1 MCENQSGEESAMIKI
16 KKSRG
21 IAVAALIPILSSCG
35 FFGPDQLDAKT
46 CATDETASALK
57 QVIFSNA
64 KSPFAS
70 EAVLQEL
77 SQRTEVTLENA
88 VASSL
93 DEKLGRVD
101 CEGKMTLRF
110 PSDLRSPFLPKNGIS
125 QQIRFSVQ
133 TSADQESLVYTI
145 YGGDK
150 LTSSIPFAGMLLQGA
165 KRKKTRTERTSVS
178 SALPAPV
185 PTSAP
190 PQEAA
195 PEANVVD
202 PTKM

>member
-1 MCENQSGEESAMIKI
+1 MIAF
-16 KKSRG
+16 KKRKG
-21 IAVAALIPILSSCG
+21 MAIAALLPLLASCG
-35 FFGPDQLDAKT
+35 LFGSGVPSAET
-46 CATDETASALK
+46 CGTDETASALK

-64 KSPFAS
+64 KSPLTS

-77 SQRTEVTLENA
+77 SQRTEVTLENT

-110 PSDLRSPFLPKNGIS
+110 PSDLRSPFLPKNGVS

-150 LTSSIPFAGMLLQGA
+150 LTSSIPFVGLLLQGA
-165 KRKKTRTERTSVS
+165 KRKKTQTQRTSVS

-195 PEANVVD
+195 PEANAVD